1 MQMYETLVQ
10 SVLLYNSE
18 TWTLREAQKRRLRVF
33 EMVCLRKI
41 EGVTRRDRIRNE
53 VIYDR
58 LNIRQ
63 DIIYKIQSRRLR
75 YFGHISRM
83 ENDRYPKIALN
94 GYVHGKRERGRQ
106 KKRWIDLLKEDC
118 EELGMT
124 VQEATHRA
132 EDRKKWRATIGERRT
147 RAQASPQP

>member
-1 MQMYETLVQ
+1 MYETLVQ

-18 TWTLREAQKRRLRVF
+18 TWTLRETQKRRLRGF

-63 DIIYKIQSRRLR
+63 AIIYKIQSRRLR

-83 ENDRYPKIALN
+83 GNDRYPKIALN
-94 GYVHGKRERGRQ
+94 GYVHVLHGNRERGRQ
-106 KKRWIDLLKEDC
+106 KKRWID
-118 EELGMT
+118 M
-124 VQEATHRA
+124 
-132 EDRKKWRATIGERRT
+132 
-147 RAQASPQP
+147 